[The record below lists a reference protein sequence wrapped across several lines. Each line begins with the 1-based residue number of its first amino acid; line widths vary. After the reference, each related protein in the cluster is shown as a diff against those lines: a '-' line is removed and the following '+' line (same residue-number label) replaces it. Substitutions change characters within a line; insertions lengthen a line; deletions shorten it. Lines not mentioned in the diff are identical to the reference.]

1 MAMPEAG
8 LGFCTD
14 AGMSWVLPHL
24 RGKDGQAD
32 KALGRYLA
40 LTGRWLNAA
49 DALWCGLV
57 GYYVP
62 SHEFPTLEEEL
73 LHLQYEPGTAAAAI
87 TNYLSRRAQLPVE
100 QASLQKI
107 IQQVDEVFSASS
119 VAEIMFTSAER
130 NYYSPLWHVG
140 TRSTFCDAGV

>member
-8 LGFCTD
+8 LGFCTG

-73 LHLQYEPGTAAAAI
+73 LHLQYEPGTAAR
-87 TNYLSRRAQLPVE
+87 NCLWNKRVCKRLFSRLT
-100 QASLQKI
+100 K
-107 IQQVDEVFSASS
+107 SS
-119 VAEIMFTSAER
+119 R
-130 NYYSPLWHVG
+130 L
-140 TRSTFCDAGV
+140 RQ